1 MKDRFP
7 GYLFASVL
15 ISRIVVTGPAY
26 FADGPAHLRAI
37 ESGHY
42 VIQFPGYWLFNRLG
56 GFFPDPEIG
65 IATMNWL
72 FSALG
77 AVIFYEA
84 SRKLTTEW
92 VARAAAIAYVTVF
105 FAWFSG
111 AIHSTYASQLF
122 FPILSIY
129 CILRLWESHAAFWGL
144 SSAIA
149 FILAAG
155 LRPSDGAFLA
165 PAFIYGIVRAQ
176 EKAGRRFAYLAIAF
190 VGCLSWLIPEEA
202 ALKGSIGAIGAGFRT
217 QLNTVAVDTG
227 LLGGAGTVK
236 AFSDFLRY
244 ALPLTLGLSPVFP
257 LTIKGK
263 PNDLRKLLWVW
274 ILPGSL
280 FFVLI
285 YIADPPYLDFMLPAF
300 LLLAVVGGTTEKRK
314 IQSFILCSTVNVAF
328 FLFWRPIRPST
339 PSLRLVSYVVDADL
353 GRCTLYSIK
362 HHRYPLRLRDL
373 VREVMP

>member
-26 FADGPAHLRAI
+26 FADGPAQLRAI
-37 ESGHY
+37 ESGHH

-92 VARAAAIAYVTVF
+92 VARAAAIAYVTVL
-105 FAWFSG
+105 FAWLSG

-144 SSAIA
+144 SSVIA

-155 LRPSDGAFLA
+155 LRPSDGAFTVS
-165 PAFIYGIVRAQ
+165 PHGSRRCCSPRA
-176 EKAGRRFAYLAIAF
+176 
-190 VGCLSWLIPEEA
+190 
-202 ALKGSIGAIGAGFRT
+202 
-217 QLNTVAVDTG
+217 
-227 LLGGAGTVK
+227 
-236 AFSDFLRY
+236 
-244 ALPLTLGLSPVFP
+244 
-257 LTIKGK
+257 
-263 PNDLRKLLWVW
+263 
-274 ILPGSL
+274 
-280 FFVLI
+280 
-285 YIADPPYLDFMLPAF
+285 
-300 LLLAVVGGTTEKRK
+300 
-314 IQSFILCSTVNVAF
+314 ST
-328 FLFWRPIRPST
+328 
-339 PSLRLVSYVVDADL
+339 
-353 GRCTLYSIK
+353 
-362 HHRYPLRLRDL
+362 
-373 VREVMP
+373 